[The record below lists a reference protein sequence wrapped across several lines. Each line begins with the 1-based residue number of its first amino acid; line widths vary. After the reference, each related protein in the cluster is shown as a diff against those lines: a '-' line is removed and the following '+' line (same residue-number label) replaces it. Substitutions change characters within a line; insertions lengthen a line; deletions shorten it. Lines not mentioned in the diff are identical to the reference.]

1 MTMTRGRDNKIRWQI
16 AKTVPSPNHFD
27 DIAAI
32 IPRKRFISKFQ
43 HRNEKNAGIL
53 RITST
58 NGAST
63 SIQDDPHDEQN
74 HTWAQDQQMDESH
87 HNRHHHRHNHRPDNR
102 QHRRIIKPH
111 THKNQARRAVRPKSA
126 MKLQRR
132 SVPKLQPGTVIV
144 DFSAWKKPDDKT
156 TGTVN
161 ANAEGKTSET
171 GDVTTKVAEQP
182 RSKSS
187 KGHMHQRQTRRN
199 NSDNARTLSREQ
211 RPSKI
216 VTVRQT
222 YGGNNFVYD
231 PAYRRGGERPKS
243 AVQRNVSTAAYD
255 RRGGERPKSAVQ
267 RNVTSTAVYGHG
279 YQSNVD
285 EKTSQYDREAHGEEW
300 PTDTRHHRNSA
311 PPRHRRRSP
320 RNNNRKKSHHD
331 REIAD
336 MRIDAIGRQKRISI
350 RPKVNRRSI
359 EKGSRRSRDDMF
371 LSSKPNFALASFV
384 MAVKGRRKIMQRRR
398 RMRRGRIRR
407 FDSFGNEY
415 YDNM

>member
-1 MTMTRGRDNKIRWQI
+1 MTMTRGRDKKLRWKI
-16 AKTVPSPNHFD
+16 AKTVPSPNHLG
-27 DIAAI
+27 DIATTI
-32 IPRKRFISKFQ
+32 TRKRHISKFCDKIQ

-58 NGAST
+58 NEAST
-63 SIQDDPHDEQN
+63 PIQDDPRDKQN
-74 HTWAQDQQMDESH
+74 HTWAQDQQMNKSH

-111 THKNQARRAVRPKSA
+111 THKNKARRAVRPKSA
-126 MKLQRR
+126 MISKRR

-161 ANAEGKTSET
+161 ANAEGKNSET
-171 GDVTTKVAEQP
+171 GDVTAKVAEQP

-187 KGHMHQRQTRRN
+187 KGQMHQRQTRRN
-199 NSDNARTLSREQ
+199 NSDKARTLSREQ
-211 RPSKI
+211 RQSKI

-243 AVQRNVSTAAYD
+243 AVQRNVTTAAYD

-267 RNVTSTAVYGHG
+267 RNVTSTAVHGHG

-300 PTDTRHHRNSA
+300 PTETIHHRNSA
-311 PPRHRRRSP
+311 SPRHHRRSP
-320 RNNNRKKSHHD
+320 RNNNRHNNRKKPHHD

-350 RPKVNRRSI
+350 RPKVNRR
-359 EKGSRRSRDDMF
+359 D
-371 LSSKPNFALASFV
+371 
-384 MAVKGRRKIMQRRR
+384 RK
-398 RMRRGRIRR
+398 
-407 FDSFGNEY
+407 SVV
-415 YDNM
+415 